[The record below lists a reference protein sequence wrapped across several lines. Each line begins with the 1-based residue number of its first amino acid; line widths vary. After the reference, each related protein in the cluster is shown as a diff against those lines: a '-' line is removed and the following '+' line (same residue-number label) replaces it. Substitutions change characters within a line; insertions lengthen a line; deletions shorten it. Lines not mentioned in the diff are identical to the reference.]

1 LDKYSL
7 LLLINRLIKFHKGG
21 AKLSTIQDIK
31 KEMSKVLIGREKE
44 IDLLLIALLQE
55 GHVLLESVPGTGK
68 TLLAKT
74 FSHCIEGDFKR
85 IQFTP
90 DVLPSDVTGIQFFNP
105 KTQEFELRTGPV
117 VTNVLLADEINRA
130 TPRTQASLLEV
141 MEEKQITIDGETVSL
156 QPPFIVVATQNPIES
171 QQGTFPLPAA
181 QLDRFL
187 LKIPFTY
194 PSFEEERRILH
205 RFKSAQPLDTVEKVM
220 SLTEI
225 QSLSSL
231 VKEVHISE
239 DIESYIL
246 QITRAT
252 REHEWVEVGA
262 SPRASL
268 ALLKA
273 SQAQAFIAGRDFVR
287 PQDVVAVAPF
297 VLQHR
302 VQLTIEASLT
312 KTPEELIDRIIEMV
326 MLPVEARQAQ

>member
-1 LDKYSL
+1 MSRLTEIKRE
-7 LLLINRLIKFHKGG
+7 INR
-21 AKLSTIQDIK
+21 
-31 KEMSKVLIGREKE
+31 VLVGKDKE

-74 FSHCIEGDFKR
+74 FSQCIDGIFKR

-105 KTQEFELRTGPV
+105 KSQEFELRTGPV
-117 VTNVLLADEINRA
+117 VANVLLADEINRA

-141 MEEKQITIDGETVSL
+141 MEEKQITIDGETVPLS
-156 QPPFIVVATQNPIES
+156 PPFIVVATQNPIES

-187 LKIPFTY
+187 LKVPFTY
-194 PSFEEERRILH
+194 PALEDERLILS
-205 RFKSAQPLDTVEKVM
+205 RFKSDQPLNGVNQIM
-220 SLTEI
+220 SLSEV
-225 QSLSSL
+225 QSLSKQ
-231 VKEVHISE
+231 VKEVHVSS
-239 DIESYIL
+239 DIETYIL
-246 QITRAT
+246 QMTRGT
-252 REHEWVEVGA
+252 REHEWIEVGA

-273 SQAQAFIAGRDFVR
+273 SQGQAFIEDRDFVR
-287 PQDVVAVAPF
+287 PEDVLQVAPF

-302 VQLTIEASLT
+302 IQLTAEASLT
-312 KTPEELIDRIIEMV
+312 KSEDEVIANLIDSII
-326 MLPVEARQAQ
+326 LPVETR

>member
-1 LDKYSL
+1 MTSL
-7 LLLINRLIKFHKGG
+7 
-21 AKLSTIQDIK
+21 TDIK
-31 KEMSKVLIGREKE
+31 KEMNKVLVGKDKE
-44 IDLLLIALLQE
+44 IDLLLIALLQG

-74 FSHCIEGDFKR
+74 FSRCIEGRFKR

-90 DVLPSDVTGIQFFNP
+90 DVLPSDVTGVQFFNP

-141 MEEKQITIDGETVSL
+141 MEEKQITIDGETVPLS
-156 QPPFIVVATQNPIES
+156 PPFIVVATQNPIES

-187 LKIPFTY
+187 LKVPFTY
-194 PSFEEERRILH
+194 PEFEEERMILS
-205 RFKSAQPLDTVEKVM
+205 RFRSEQPLDEVEPVV
-220 SLTEI
+220 
-225 QSLSSL
+225 SLSDVQFLSKS
-231 VKEVHISE
+231 VKEVHVTG

-246 QITRAT
+246 QLTRGT
-252 REHEWVEVGA
+252 REHEWIEVGA

-273 SQAQAFIAGRDFVR
+273 SQGQAFIEGRDFVR
-287 PQDVVAVAPF
+287 PEDVLQVAPY

-302 VQLTIEASLT
+302 IQLTVEASLT
-312 KTPEELIDRIIEMV
+312 KSEDEVITNLIDTIN
-326 MLPVEARQAQ
+326 LPVETR

>member
-1 LDKYSL
+1 MTH
-7 LLLINRLIKFHKGG
+7 LI
-21 AKLSTIQDIK
+21 DIK
-31 KEMSKVLIGREKE
+31 REMNKVLVGKDKE

-74 FSHCIEGDFKR
+74 FSQCIEGMFKR

-117 VTNVLLADEINRA
+117 VANVLLADEINRA

-141 MEEKQITIDGETVSL
+141 MEEKQITIDGETVPLS
-156 QPPFIVVATQNPIES
+156 PPFIVVATQNPIES

-194 PSFEEERRILH
+194 PDFEEERMILS
-205 RFKSAQPLDTVEKVM
+205 RFKSKQPLNEVESVL
-220 SLTEI
+220 SLSEV
-225 QSLSSL
+225 QSLSKL
-231 VKEVHISE
+231 VKEVHVSA

-246 QITRAT
+246 QMTRGT
-252 REHEWVEVGA
+252 REHEWIELGA

-273 SQAQAFIAGRDFVR
+273 SQGQAFIEGRDFVR
-287 PQDVVAVAPF
+287 PEDVLEVAPY

-302 VQLTIEASLT
+302 IQLTAEASLT
-312 KTPEELIDRIIEMV
+312 KSEEEVITTLIDSII
-326 MLPVEARQAQ
+326 LPVETR

>member
-1 LDKYSL
+1 MTQLKE
-7 LLLINRLIKFHKGG
+7 
-21 AKLSTIQDIK
+21 IK
-31 KEMSKVLIGREKE
+31 KEMNKVLVGKDKE
-44 IDLLLIALLQE
+44 IDLLLIALLQG

-74 FSHCIEGDFKR
+74 FSQCIEGMFRR

-117 VTNVLLADEINRA
+117 IANVLLADEINRA

-141 MEEKQITIDGETVSL
+141 MEEKQITIDGETVPL
-156 QPPFIVVATQNPIES
+156 NPPFIVVATQNPIES

-194 PSFEEERRILH
+194 PEFEEERMILS
-205 RFKSAQPLDTVEKVM
+205 RFKSVQPLDEVRAVM
-220 SLTEI
+220 SLEEVEA
-225 QSLSSL
+225 LSRE
-231 VKEVHISE
+231 VKEVHVSV

-246 QITRAT
+246 QMTRGT
-252 REHEWVEVGA
+252 RELELIEVGA

-273 SQAQAFIAGRDFVR
+273 AQGQAFMEGRDFVR
-287 PQDVVAVAPF
+287 PEDVLHVAPY

-302 VQLTIEASLT
+302 IQLTAEASLT
-312 KTPEELIDRIIEMV
+312 KSEEEVIAGLINTII
-326 MLPVEARQAQ
+326 LPVETR

>member
-1 LDKYSL
+1 MSRLTEIKRE
-7 LLLINRLIKFHKGG
+7 INR
-21 AKLSTIQDIK
+21 
-31 KEMSKVLIGREKE
+31 VLVGKDKE

-74 FSHCIEGDFKR
+74 FSQCIDGVFKR

-105 KTQEFELRTGPV
+105 KSQEFELRTGPV
-117 VTNVLLADEINRA
+117 VANVLLADEINRA

-156 QPPFIVVATQNPIES
+156 SPPFIVVATQNPIES

-187 LKIPFTY
+187 LKVPFTY
-194 PSFEEERRILH
+194 PALEDERLILS
-205 RFKSAQPLDTVEKVM
+205 RFKSDQPLNGVNQIM
-220 SLTEI
+220 SLSEV
-225 QSLSSL
+225 QSLSKQ
-231 VKEVHISE
+231 VKEVHVSS
-239 DIESYIL
+239 DIETYIL
-246 QITRAT
+246 QMTRGT
-252 REHEWVEVGA
+252 REHEWIEVGA

-273 SQAQAFIAGRDFVR
+273 SQGQAFIEDRDFVR
-287 PQDVVAVAPF
+287 PEDVLQVAPF

-302 VQLTIEASLT
+302 IQLTAEASLT
-312 KTPEELIDRIIEMV
+312 KSEDEVIANLIDSII
-326 MLPVEARQAQ
+326 LPVETR

>member
-1 LDKYSL
+1 M
-7 LLLINRLIKFHKGG
+7 NRLDVIKR
-21 AKLSTIQDIK
+21 
-31 KEMSKVLIGREKE
+31 EMNKVLVGKDKE
-44 IDLLLIALLQE
+44 IDLLMIALLQE

-74 FSHCIEGDFKR
+74 FSQCIDGEFKR

-141 MEEKQITIDGETVSL
+141 MEEKQITIDGETVPL
-156 QPPFIVVATQNPIES
+156 EPPFIVVATQNPIES

-194 PSFEEERRILH
+194 PDFEEERGILN
-205 RFKSAQPLDTVEKVM
+205 RFKSTEPLNTVKKVVG
-220 SLTEI
+220 LDEL
-225 QSLSSL
+225 QSLSHI
-231 VKEVHISE
+231 VKEVHVSE
-239 DIESYIL
+239 DIETYIL
-246 QITRAT
+246 QITRGT

-273 SQAQAFIAGRDFVR
+273 SQAKAFLEGRDFVR
-287 PQDVVAVAPF
+287 PQDIVSVAPY

-302 VQLTIEASLT
+302 IQLTIESSLT
-312 KTPEELIDRIIEMV
+312 RTPDEVIEQIVEMAV
-326 MLPVEARQAQ
+326 TPVEARQA